1 MVREVMLFG
10 KPPEVAAHSPMLKV
24 MASGFL
30 QSIDMVAHELGW
42 TLDPKKTTKHEM
54 AVATR
59 ASLAGR
65 CHREWG
71 PWPRNGSPGRAPST
85 ASRSSPCVRTG

>member
-1 MVREVMLFG
+1 MVRDVMLFG
-10 KPPEVAAHSPMLKV
+10 KPPEVAAQSPMLKV

-59 ASLAGR
+59 DISL
-65 CHREWG
+65 
-71 PWPRNGSPGRAPST
+71 
-85 ASRSSPCVRTG
+85 RSA